1 MGTARILGLL
11 TNGSALIM
19 GLTALGFASPAQ
31 AAPWTRGYVVGNYDP
46 AWYYGGKPGFTKEG
60 QLEPGSDCPT
70 GSSEPAADLD
80 YQALFSATKWRTPAE
95 VANIVNPPGYETVPN
110 YLGHKHLWQEHELT
124 YRGYAK
130 NINSYMNPWT
140 AADPGQPQVT
150 GKIAL
155 GFDLDHNARTGGFT
169 SPAGEKG
176 IDNGLYRAWGCIQ
189 AFRGRNFTAALTQ
202 RANDKMLEGLY
213 SVVIRLSGNK
223 SPDNDDDVTLEIG
236 YSPDKILKDT
246 DGVGSGYSYR
256 LPRTEMYTKLKAT
269 IKNGVVEST
278 QAPEIHMPNVA
289 WNIGNFR
296 DADFKDGK
304 IRLEIDKNGALYGLV
319 GGYRDWRDLYFENV
333 EAQGGATSETVYHQ
347 NSLGMYY
354 AIKRLADNRPDPK
367 TGQNMFIST
376 AYRFVGR
383 PAFVLDP
390 AQPMGITVAPQETR
404 YRNTYTKGRQLFFR
418 SIATHKP
425 VGIPQ
430 YSPDLHQVERHMAA
444 FPNTDELKKQ
454 VNIPVYESFPDD
466 KTPAG
471 NDRQVRN
478 ETATTV
484 ASAKNDDN

>member
-1 MGTARILGLL
+1 MAPRILGLL
-11 TNGSALIM
+11 TIGLMSAAAVL
-19 GLTALGFASPAQ
+19 PAE

-46 AWYYGGKPGFTKEG
+46 AWLYGGKPGFTREG
-60 QLEPGSDCPT
+60 QLEPGADCPR
-70 GSSEPAADLD
+70 GSTEPGADLD
-80 YQALFSATKWRTPAE
+80 YHALFSATPWRNAKE
-95 VANIVNPPGYETVPN
+95 VENIVNPPGYDTVNN

-140 AADPGQPQVT
+140 AEDPGQPQVT

-155 GFDLDHNARTGGFT
+155 GFDLDRNANTGGF
-169 SPAGEKG
+169 SGVNGEKG
-176 IDNGLYRAWGCIQ
+176 VDNGLYRAWGCIQ
-189 AFRGRNFTAALTQ
+189 AFRGRDFTAALTQ

-223 SPDNDDDVTLEIG
+223 SPDNDDDVTMEIG
-236 YSPDKILKDT
+236 YSPDKILKDS

-256 LPRTEMYTKLKAT
+256 LPKTEMYSKMKAT
-269 IKNGVVEST
+269 IRNGVVESA
-278 QAPEIHMPNVA
+278 QVAEIHMPNVA

-304 IRLEIDKNGALYGLV
+304 IRLEIDKAGNLYGIV

-354 AIKRLADNRPDPK
+354 AIKRNADNRPDPK

-383 PAFVLDP
+383 PAFVLDTDKTL
-390 AQPMGITVAPQETR
+390 GITVNPQERR

-430 YSPDLHQVERHMAA
+430 YSFDLHQVERHMAA

-454 VNIPVYESFPDD
+454 VNIPVFESFPDD
-466 KTPAG
+466 PKPAA
-471 NDRQVRN
+471 DRQVRN
-478 ETATTV
+478 ERPAAAV
-484 ASAKNDDN
+484 ASTQDDNN

>member
-1 MGTARILGLL
+1 MAPRILGLL
-11 TNGSALIM
+11 TIGLMSAAAVL
-19 GLTALGFASPAQ
+19 PAE

-46 AWYYGGKPGFTKEG
+46 AWLYGGKPGFTREG
-60 QLEPGSDCPT
+60 QLEPGADCPR
-70 GSSEPAADLD
+70 GSTEPGADLD
-80 YQALFSATKWRTPAE
+80 YHALFSATPWRNAKE
-95 VANIVNPPGYETVPN
+95 VENIVNPPGYDTVNN

-140 AADPGQPQVT
+140 AEDPGQPQVT

-155 GFDLDHNARTGGFT
+155 GFDLDSNANTGGF
-169 SPAGEKG
+169 SGVNGEKG
-176 IDNGLYRAWGCIQ
+176 VDNSLYRAWGCIQ
-189 AFRGRNFTAALTQ
+189 AFRGRDFTAALTQ

-223 SPDNDDDVTLEIG
+223 SPDNDDDVTMEIG
-236 YSPDKILKDT
+236 YSPDKILKDS

-256 LPRTEMYTKLKAT
+256 LPKTEMYSKMKAT
-269 IKNGVVEST
+269 IRNGVVESA
-278 QAPEIHMPNVA
+278 QVAEIHMPNVA

-304 IRLEIDKNGALYGLV
+304 IRLEIDKAGNLYGIV

-354 AIKRLADNRPDPK
+354 AIKRNADNRPDPK

-383 PAFVLDP
+383 PAFVLDTDKTL
-390 AQPMGITVAPQETR
+390 GITVNPQERR

-425 VGIPQ
+425 VGIPRF
-430 YSPDLHQVERHMAA
+430 SPDLHQVERHMAA
-444 FPNTDELKKQ
+444 FPNTEELKKQ

-466 KTPAG
+466 EPVAAS
-471 NDRQVRN
+471 DRQVRN
-478 ETATTV
+478 EAPATAV
-484 ASAKNDDN
+484 ATAQAENN

>member
-1 MGTARILGLL
+1 MTHARILGVSLL
-11 TNGSALIM
+11 L
-19 GLTALGFASPAQ
+19 GLAAPGLAVTAQ
-31 AAPWTRGYVVGNYDP
+31 AAPWTRGYVVSNYDP
-46 AWYYGGKPGFTKEG
+46 AWYYGGNPAFTREG
-60 QLEPGSDCPT
+60 QLEPGSDCPR

-80 YQALFSATKWRTPAE
+80 YKALFSATPWRTPKE
-95 VANIVNPPGYETVPN
+95 VENIVNPPGYDTVNN

-155 GFDLDHNARTGGFT
+155 GFDLDHNSRTGGFT
-169 SPAGEKG
+169 GVDGKRG
-176 IDNGLYRAWGCIQ
+176 IDNALYRAWGCIQ

-213 SVVIRLSGNK
+213 SVVIRISGNK

-236 YSPDKILKDT
+236 YSPDKIMKDT

-256 LPRTEMYTKLKAT
+256 LPKTEMYTKLKAT
-269 IKNGVVEST
+269 IRNGVVEGEV
-278 QAPEIHMPNVA
+278 PEIHMPNVA

-296 DADFKDGK
+296 DAAFKDGK
-304 IRLEIDKNGALYGLV
+304 IRLVIDKDGRIWGLV
-319 GGYRDWRDLYFENV
+319 GGYRDWRDVYFENV

-354 AIKRLADNRPDPK
+354 AIKRNADNRPDPK
-367 TGQNMFIST
+367 TGQNMYIST

-383 PAFVLDP
+383 SAFVLDP
-390 AQPMGITVAPQETR
+390 AGPMGITVAPQETR
-404 YRNTYTKGRQLFFR
+404 YRNTYTRARTLFFR

-430 YSPDLHQVERHMAA
+430 NSFDLHQVERHMAA
-444 FPNTDELKKQ
+444 FPNTEELKKQ
-454 VNIPVYESFPDD
+454 VNTPVYESFPED
-466 KTPAG
+466 KKPATG

-478 ETATTV
+478 EQPAKTAV
-484 ASAKNDDN
+484 ASAEDQENN

>member
-1 MGTARILGLL
+1 MMATRILGFPL
-11 TNGSALIM
+11 AA
-19 GLTALGFASPAQ
+19 GLVVLGFAAPAQ
-31 AAPWTRGYVVGNYDP
+31 AAAWTRGYVVGNYDP

-60 QLEPGSDCPT
+60 QLEPGADCPK

-80 YQALFSATKWRTPAE
+80 YQALFSATKWRTPKE
-95 VANIVNPPGYETVPN
+95 VENIVNPPGYDTVPN

-155 GFDLDHNARTGGFT
+155 GFNLDHNARTGGFT
-169 SPAGEKG
+169 GVDGEKG
-176 IDNGLYRAWGCIQ
+176 IDNALYRAWGCIQ

-223 SPDNDDDVTLEIG
+223 SPDNDEDVTLEIG
-236 YSPDKILKDT
+236 YSPDKILKDA

-256 LPRTEMYTKLKAT
+256 LPKTEMYTKLKAT
-269 IKNGVVEST
+269 IRNGVVESE
-278 QAPEIHMPNVA
+278 QAPDIHMPNVA

-296 DADFKDGK
+296 DAAFKDGK
-304 IRLEIDKNGALYGLV
+304 IRLEIDKDGNLYGIV
-319 GGYRDWRDLYFENV
+319 GGYRDWRDVYFENV

-354 AIKRLADNRPDPK
+354 AVKRNADNRPDPK

-376 AYRFVGR
+376 AYRFIGR

-390 AQPMGITVAPQETR
+390 AKPMDITVQPQETR
-404 YRNTYTKGRQLFFR
+404 YRNTYTKARVLFFR

-430 YSPDLHQVERHMAA
+430 YSFDLHQVERHMAA
-444 FPNTDELKKQ
+444 FPNTEELKKQ

-466 KTPAG
+466 KKPAAG

-478 ETATTV
+478 EQPKTAV
-484 ASAKNDDN
+484 ASVEVEDNN

>member
-1 MGTARILGLL
+1 MSHARILG
-11 TNGSALIM
+11 TSLIL
-19 GLTALGFASPAQ
+19 GLSMSGFALPAQ
-31 AAPWTRGYVVGNYDP
+31 AASWTRGYVVGNYDP
-46 AWYYGGKPGFTKEG
+46 AWLYGGKPGFTHEG
-60 QLEPGSDCPT
+60 QLEPGSDCPK
-70 GSSEPAADLD
+70 GSTEPAADLD
-80 YQALFSATKWRTPAE
+80 YHALFSATPWRTAKE
-95 VANIVNPPGYETVPN
+95 VENIVNPPGYNTVNN

-140 AADPGQPQVT
+140 AEDPGQPQVT

-155 GFDLDHNARTGGFT
+155 GFDLDHNAKTGGFT
-169 SPAGEKG
+169 GVDGEKG
-176 IDNGLYRAWGCIQ
+176 VDNGLYRAWGCIQ
-189 AFRGRNFTAALTQ
+189 AFRGRDFTAALTQ

-256 LPRTEMYTKLKAT
+256 LPKTEMYTRLKAT
-269 IKNGVVEST
+269 VRNGVVQSV

-289 WNIGNFR
+289 WNIGNLR

-304 IRLEIDKNGALYGLV
+304 IRLEIDKNGNMYGIV

-354 AIKRLADNRPDPK
+354 AIKRNADNRPDPK

-376 AYRFVGR
+376 AYRFIGR

-390 AQPMGITVAPQETR
+390 AKPMGITVAPQETR
-404 YRNTYTKGRQLFFR
+404 YRNTYTRAHQLFFR

-425 VGIPQ
+425 VGIPP
-430 YSPDLHQVERHMAA
+430 YSFDLHQVERHMAA
-444 FPNTDELKKQ
+444 FPNTEELKKQ
-454 VNIPVYESFPDD
+454 VNIPVYESFPED
-466 KTPAG
+466 KQPAAG
-471 NDRQVRN
+471 NARQVRN
-478 ETATTV
+478 EQPAKTV
-484 ASAKNDDN
+484 ASAEAEDQN